1 MKKVEQRSIF
11 STKGGLPCVKFAL
24 NTWWHFNQEPSEAN
38 QEISTEA
45 MLGSL
50 HSLPKREREREIRRG
65 IESEN

>member
-1 MKKVEQRSIF
+1 M
-11 STKGGLPCVKFAL
+11 KFAL

-50 HSLPKREREREIRRG
+50 LSLPKRERERDQERDRERELTNSLDG
-65 IESEN
+65 